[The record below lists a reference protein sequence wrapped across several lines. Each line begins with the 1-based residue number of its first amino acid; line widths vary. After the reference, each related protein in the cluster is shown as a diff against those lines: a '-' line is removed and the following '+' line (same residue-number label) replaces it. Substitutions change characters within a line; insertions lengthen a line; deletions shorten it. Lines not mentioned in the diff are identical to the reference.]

1 MARQKYD
8 VLCEELLAAIGGKN
22 NMVSALH
29 CETRLR
35 FYVKDRSLVDKEKVN
50 RIKGVLGSQ
59 FVGDQFQ
66 VIIGQHVHDVYAD
79 LCKVAGVEE
88 EKQIDEKL
96 DTLPAANK
104 KSIKY
109 WFDKIVMDVIS
120 GCIMPIL
127 PIFVSAGIIKMIAT
141 IIGPNLLGIFS
152 SESDGNYQP
161 QSFRRGNFADQYLDQ
176 GLWFFHGID
185 SGSLLTDSSAD
196 WTTKFSICRQNSA
209 ALEG

>member
-120 GCIMPIL
+120 GCIETMR
-127 PIFVSAGIIKMIAT
+127 K
-141 IIGPNLLGIFS
+141 
-152 SESDGNYQP
+152 
-161 QSFRRGNFADQYLDQ
+161 
-176 GLWFFHGID
+176 
-185 SGSLLTDSSAD
+185 SL
-196 WTTKFSICRQNSA
+196 
-209 ALEG
+209 

>member
-66 VIIGQHVHDVYAD
+66 VIIGQHVHDVDAD
-79 LCKVAGVEE
+79 
-88 EKQIDEKL
+88 
-96 DTLPAANK
+96 
-104 KSIKY
+104 
-109 WFDKIVMDVIS
+109 
-120 GCIMPIL
+120 
-127 PIFVSAGIIKMIAT
+127 
-141 IIGPNLLGIFS
+141 
-152 SESDGNYQP
+152 
-161 QSFRRGNFADQYLDQ
+161 
-176 GLWFFHGID
+176 
-185 SGSLLTDSSAD
+185 
-196 WTTKFSICRQNSA
+196 
-209 ALEG
+209 

>member
-161 QSFRRGNFADQYLDQ
+161 QSCRHGDCSYEYLDE
-176 GLWFFHGID
+176 GLRLYHGSD
-185 SGSLLTDSSAD
+185 PGGLLQNRSSD
-196 WTTKFSICRQNSA
+196 WPAQFPVCR
-209 ALEG
+209 